1 MDDSSRQRWL
11 STAILVGALYLA
23 VAIASGALAGAAA
36 SNQMQFFW
44 RLSAFV
50 ISAVVFAAHIAY
62 EHFGLRNTAWPTAWH
77 ASVAVAFGAFGLALV
92 ANIHDLGSAGLST
105 PNAHRLRSLAP
116 SDRCASVYCRPS
128 GGRWREAAGCL
139 GEQTVACGLSA
150 CSGPESVSLID
161 NLSHN
166 AVVAR
171 PLERGVMWLRLE
183 VIWIKL
189 ENVELKS

>member
-92 ANIHDLGSAGLST
+92 ANIHDLGSASG
-105 PNAHRLRSLAP
+105 
-116 SDRCASVYCRPS
+116 YRP
-128 GGRWREAAGCL
+128 RMLIAFVAWPLLTAVPAFIVALVVAAGVKRL
-139 GEQTVACGLSA
+139 GV
-150 CSGPESVSLID
+150 
-161 NLSHN
+161 
-166 AVVAR
+166 
-171 PLERGVMWLRLE
+171 
-183 VIWIKL
+183 
-189 ENVELKS
+189 